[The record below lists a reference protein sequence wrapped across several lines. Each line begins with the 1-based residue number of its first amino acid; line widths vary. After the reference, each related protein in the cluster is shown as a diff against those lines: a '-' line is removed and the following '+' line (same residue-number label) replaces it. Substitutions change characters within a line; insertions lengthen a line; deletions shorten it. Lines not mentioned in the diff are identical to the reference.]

1 MADSLYAIESRIT
14 QLLQQDK
21 YRWQELAQLAM
32 EVRQQE
38 LYLEKGLPSFTAW
51 VRAIAQAANRQPS
64 LFWRYLKAASY
75 YLRQTDSD
83 DLDLISDIKAA
94 PEALDRLEKIER
106 QAPRPIFEAMR
117 DKVLAGEATVAECRE
132 VEKQYRPSDPL
143 GNLNNR
149 GRPTLGNEG
158 SYGNFGKWRKS
169 SDRTPAQQKGFE
181 ETLSRERATAALQSS
196 LESYAAIWTK
206 EAIER
211 RYPPRNHRTHSNIV
225 LRLGDSHH
233 RLEQITI
240 ARWDLKQPK
249 VILGA
254 ATRSCLA
261 DFEADSHWEIYR
273 SCCHYF
279 SFAIPKQDVA
289 LRQAILDQLP
299 SHIGILAVDLDAT
312 PAHHGAIAFPVSI
325 IRQPRR
331 TEPDQIGQLY
341 EALYEDLLDW
351 NSKSARQEH

>member
-1 MADSLYAIESRIT
+1 MADSLYIIENRIT

-75 YLRQTDSD
+75 YLRQVDSE
-83 DLDLISDIKAA
+83 DLDLISEIEAA

-117 DKVLAGEATVAECRE
+117 DKVLSGEATVAECRE
-132 VEKQYRPSDPL
+132 VEKQYRPSDPIS
-143 GNLNNR
+143 NR

-158 SYGNFGKWRKS
+158 SYGNFGRWRKQ

-181 ETLSRERATAALQSS
+181 ETLSRERATAALKSS

-206 EAIER
+206 DAIER
-211 RYPPRNHRTHSNIV
+211 RYPPRNHRTHSNLV
-225 LRLGDSHH
+225 VRLADGIHK
-233 RLEQITI
+233 LEQITI
-240 ARWDLKQPK
+240 ARWDIKQPK
-249 VILGA
+249 FILGA
-254 ATRSCLA
+254 AARSCLA
-261 DFEADSHWEIYR
+261 DFEADSHWERYR
-273 SCCHYF
+273 PFCHYF
-279 SFAIPKQDVA
+279 SFAIPTKDVA
-289 LRQAILDQLP
+289 LRQAIIDTVP

-312 PAHHGAIAFPVSI
+312 PAHHGAIAFPVSV
-325 IRQPRR
+325 IRPPRH
-331 TEPDQIGQLY
+331 TDPDQTGQLY

-351 NSKSARQEH
+351 NNKSSRQEH